1 MPILLDFR
9 KISCQKLPQ
18 NQSDKKSNVTDQNSK
33 YWNIEYSRGIY
44 TFFSK
49 AGLNTNGSSNKS
61 APKTFTTRNCIE

>member
-1 MPILLDFR
+1 MPILLDYR

-49 AGLNTNGSSNKS
+49 AGLNTDG
-61 APKTFTTRNCIE
+61 